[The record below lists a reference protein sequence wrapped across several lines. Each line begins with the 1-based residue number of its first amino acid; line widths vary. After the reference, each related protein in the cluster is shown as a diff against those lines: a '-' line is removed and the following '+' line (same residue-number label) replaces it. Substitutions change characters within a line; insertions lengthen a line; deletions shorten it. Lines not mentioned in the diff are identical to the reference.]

1 MAAYKVYWP
10 PINGSSECFDADI
23 MAGFDAAISDGVD
36 ILSVSLGGDAGD
48 YFDDAILIGSFH
60 AVKKG
65 IVMVTSVGN
74 SEPEPSTVPNVQP
87 SQLNKK
93 IE

>member
-10 PINGSSECFDADI
+10 PINGSSECFDVDI
-23 MAGFDAAISDGVD
+23 MASFDVAISDGVD

-48 YFDDAILIGSFH
+48 CFDNAIYWFISCYQERDCRGYFCWKFRTRTIYNA
-60 AVKKG
+60 KC
-65 IVMVTSVGN
+65 
-74 SEPEPSTVPNVQP
+74 STFT
-87 SQLNKK
+87 